1 MHEIFAA
8 IIYAIHRILHSTE
21 KVFLLNMVNW
31 LHHLTIFQQLDIN
44 RLISVGWFMVLSP
57 LSTIFQLQMYMYIVG
72 YR

>member
-8 IIYAIHRILHSTE
+8 IMIIYAFYRILHSTE

-44 RLISVGWFMVLSP
+44 RLIPVGCVYG
-57 LSTIFQLQMYMYIVG
+57 IYRHFQQYFSYIIG